1 MDWHREAASI
11 AAASANSSEFCS
23 SKVGGALLSSLRLRA
38 VCSHASELDAAAQ
51 RRTFPFRAF
60 VLQNALLGPGV
71 HRPHRKDPRF
81 RQPGLRHRAL
91 RPRRKRAVFAPS
103 LPRTYSN

>member
-38 VCSHASELDAAAQ
+38 VYNVLPEHVQLVYEARVLAGDLEPLAASTLESSETLSPVGPAVRPSAA
-51 RRTFPFRAF
+51 
-60 VLQNALLGPGV
+60 GE
-71 HRPHRKDPRF
+71 
-81 RQPGLRHRAL
+81 
-91 RPRRKRAVFAPS
+91 
-103 LPRTYSN
+103 